1 MRPGELV
8 RLTPGESICLPP
20 RTFHQFWGETGTG
33 PSMSGEVSSV
43 CNDRVESAKTV
54 EERAEADLDFHKDI
68 LAIAGNPILTEFG
81 SFLGRFFMEA
91 QYLTDESAAFGTAAA
106 HRALIGALNDR
117 DAARAKD
124 IVTVLLSY
132 MSYMRAQS

>member
-1 MRPGELV
+1 
-8 RLTPGESICLPP
+8 
-20 RTFHQFWGETGTG
+20 
-33 PSMSGEVSSV
+33 
-43 CNDRVESAKTV
+43 
-54 EERAEADLDFHKDI
+54 
-68 LAIAGNPILTEFG
+68 
-81 SFLGRFFMEA
+81 MEA